1 MNKSE
6 AVYEQKQL
14 IADLIGCDYF
24 GIGENVRLSEYDE
37 SIDEI
42 NCMISWFTMEGN
54 EREVA
59 FWRQMLQQTRVEKRR
74 AKKMIDKS
82 RMEVAYT

>member
-6 AVYEQKQL
+6 ATYDQKQL
-14 IADLIGCDYF
+14 LADLIGCDCF
-24 GIGENVRLSEYDE
+24 GIDENVSLSEYDE
-37 SIDEI
+37 SIGEI
-42 NCMISWFTMEGN
+42 NCMLQYCLDIGDEK
-54 EREVA
+54 EVS

-74 AKKMIDKS
+74 AKKMIDNS

>member
-6 AVYEQKQL
+6 AVYDQKQF
-14 IADLIGCDYF
+14 IADLIGCDCF

-37 SIDEI
+37 SIGEI
-42 NCMISWFTMEGN
+42 NCMIQRCIDIGDES
-54 EREVA
+54 EVS
-59 FWRQMLQQTRVEKRR
+59 FWRKMLQQTRVEKRR
-74 AKKMIDKS
+74 AKKMIDNS

>member
-6 AVYEQKQL
+6 AVYDQKQL
-14 IADLIGCDYF
+14 IADLIGCDCF
-24 GIGENVRLSEYDE
+24 GIDENVDLSEYDE
-37 SIDEI
+37 SMEEI
-42 NCMISWFTMEGN
+42 NCMLQHCIEIGD
-54 EREVA
+54 EKEVS

-74 AKKMIDKS
+74 AKKMIENS

>member
-6 AVYEQKQL
+6 AVYDQKQL
-14 IADLIGCDYF
+14 IADLIGCDCF
-24 GIGENVRLSEYDE
+24 GVDENVSLSEYNE
-37 SIDEI
+37 SIGEI
-42 NCMISWFTMEGN
+42 NCMISWFAMEGN

-74 AKKMIDKS
+74 DKKMIDNS